1 MENPI
6 VLSDDKLKLQTISIN
21 GMENVFLRM
30 LIQAGCNL
38 TTSTISFEVRWSC
51 EGDTSLRQNPTSFYK
66 EKSGQYL
73 RELVI
78 LL

>member
-6 VLSDDKLKLQTISIN
+6 VLADDKLKLRTISIN

-30 LIQAGCNL
+30 LIQASRNL
-38 TTSTISFEVRWSC
+38 TTSTISSEVRWSC
-51 EGDTSLRQNPTSFYK
+51 EGDTSQRQKPTSFSK
-66 EKSGQYL
+66 EKSGQYS
-73 RELVI
+73 REVVI